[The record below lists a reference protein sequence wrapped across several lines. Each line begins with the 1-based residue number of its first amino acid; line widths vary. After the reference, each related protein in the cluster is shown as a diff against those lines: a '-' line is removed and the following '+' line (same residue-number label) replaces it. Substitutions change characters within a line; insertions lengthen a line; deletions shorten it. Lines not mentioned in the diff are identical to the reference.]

1 MTIRMRCS
9 GSAVPKGWTTRF
21 WVAPTSTL
29 RKDILSLEESTAARA
44 AADDS
49 KLRRSKA
56 FHDAAASWDRVGRII
71 ARVEVDDWWMAM
83 ATYNLRQA
91 HRKLLRLS
99 RTRSSS
105 QIISVALAAS

>member
-1 MTIRMRCS
+1 
-9 GSAVPKGWTTRF
+9 VPKGWTTRF